1 MLKYVIYADEA
12 WTQTKPLYRYHC
24 FFGGFIS
31 TSSEFDNLEK
41 EVKKLKKEYKY
52 TKEIKWANISNQD
65 IDFYNQLIDLIFQFL
80 KNLKIVNI
88 DSFLWIELGLMLV
101 SPVLILKHNSK
112 FTINL

>member
-41 EVKKLKKEYKY
+41 EVKK
-52 TKEIKWANISNQD
+52 
-65 IDFYNQLIDLIFQFL
+65 
-80 KNLKIVNI
+80 
-88 DSFLWIELGLMLV
+88 
-101 SPVLILKHNSK
+101 
-112 FTINL
+112 